1 VWSTRT
7 AICKSAQL
15 FISKCVQTPELQISE
30 IVIDSLWE
38 SLKIVAGDRGYESVR
53 TAAAQAVA
61 EFIRWV
67 RAHPNWSGI
76 QSRIERELPGIIQAE
91 TSSVIQ
97 AEYMK

>member
-1 VWSTRT
+1 MQV
-7 AICKSAQL
+7 
-15 FISKCVQTPELQISE
+15 SE
-30 IVIDSLWE
+30 PVVDSLWE

-53 TAAAQAVA
+53 SAAAKAIA

-67 RAHPNWSGI
+67 RAHPNWSGV
-76 QSRIERELPGIIQAE
+76 QGRVERELPSIIQAE